1 MRDRRRRPRW
11 RRRSFCRD
19 RTPPH
24 RRAFPGAPSR
34 LVGVTDKSSDPVAR
48 LPLLL
53 LPVCLTNE
61 FFLCAGR
68 TPAECWFPIASLSR
82 LPTARV
88 VPAAAREKVRHV
100 EPAG

>member
-68 TPAECWFPIASLSR
+68 TPAECWFPICELVA
-82 LPTARV
+82 PADGARCSGGWARHS
-88 VPAAAREKVRHV
+88 PALALEA
-100 EPAG
+100 